1 MDIIKGVPA
10 LADVDPVSLVGQYSR
25 DLRTFLDPGDL
36 VKLESP
42 GGQGWQSHS
51 VYLWRFGAM
60 RVLITNSQLGTASIG
75 ATLATLDADDRPP
88 ITWSGTLAFNAGG
101 ALLAYAYIQT
111 NGDVL
116 TYWPTTGGP
125 GPNNYLRGSVVWPSS
140 KYVGDGS
147 LL

>member
-36 VKLESP
+36 VKLPSP
-42 GGQGWQSHS
+42 GGQGWGSHN
-51 VYLWRFGAM
+51 VYLWRDGPRRTLLTFTT
-60 RVLITNSQLGTASIG
+60 VGTAALG
-75 ATLATLDADDRPP
+75 ATLAQLDVDDRPP
-88 ITWSGTLAFNAGG
+88 LSWYG
-101 ALLAYAYIQT
+101 ALVLNLSGATPAYANISA

-116 TYWPTTGGP
+116 IYWPTSVTPSTG
-125 GPNNYLRGSVVWPSS
+125 NWLRGSVTWPSG